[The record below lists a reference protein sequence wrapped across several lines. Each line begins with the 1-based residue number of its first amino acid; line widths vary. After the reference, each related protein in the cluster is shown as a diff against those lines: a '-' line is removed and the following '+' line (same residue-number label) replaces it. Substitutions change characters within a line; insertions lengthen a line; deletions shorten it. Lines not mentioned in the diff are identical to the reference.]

1 MAQINTFYFHKYFT
15 NGDGLSNFLTEKLAD
30 YMQQYNTFV
39 ENIKK
44 QQACLK
50 GYITK
55 SVRRITKSIEK
66 AVMGIIS
73 SEAETLSSNIEIEN
87 KDNERRI
94 KSSEATR
101 DDIKKKLT
109 SERI

>member
-1 MAQINTFYFHKYFT
+1 
-15 NGDGLSNFLTEKLAD
+15 
-30 YMQQYNTFV
+30 
-39 ENIKK
+39 
-44 QQACLK
+44 
-50 GYITK
+50 
-55 SVRRITKSIEK
+55 
-66 AVMGIIS
+66 MGIIS